1 MEKTVV
7 TGIYHPNHIV
17 WGDTAVVWPPALSLT
32 HAHFS
37 KCFSSLNTCSP
48 NCTRRSVVNLK
59 YVVSYPYG
67 YSPISYPYGYSLVVC
82 GPRANSLPL
91 YILETQL

>member
-17 WGDTAVVWPPALSLT
+17 WGDTAMVWPPALSLT

-48 NCTRRSVVNLK
+48 NCTRRVMVNLK
-59 YVVSYPYG
+59 HVVSYSPVSCPYG
-67 YSPISYPYGYSLVVC
+67 YSPVVC

-91 YILETQL
+91 YILEAQL

>member
-1 MEKTVV
+1 M
-7 TGIYHPNHIV
+7 
-17 WGDTAVVWPPALSLT
+17 
-32 HAHFS
+32 
-37 KCFSSLNTCSP
+37 
-48 NCTRRSVVNLK
+48 VNLK
-59 YVVSYPYG
+59 YVVSYPYGYSPVSYPYG